1 MSRSP
6 RNLLSV
12 ALAGAAIL
20 PLSGCGSSKPTTTAA
35 KAPAAAQP
43 SGAVTAT
50 VTAWA
55 KADTPPAICSL
66 MSYGFKLGIS
76 NRFHT
81 KPARCT
87 SWVSKALGPF
97 KAATAHITK
106 SIRVGGGQTAVTATF
121 SGSKPQTLY
130 LVAQCGAL
138 KVNSIN
144 AFHPNP
150 PAPHC

>member
-1 MSRSP
+1 MTGTP
-6 RNLLSV
+6 RNLLAV
-12 ALAGAAIL
+12 ALTGAAIL
-20 PLSGCGSSKPTTTAA
+20 PLSGCGSSKPTTST

-43 SGAVTAT
+43 SGAITAA
-50 VTAWA
+50 VNAWA
-55 KADTPPAICSL
+55 KADTAPAICSL

-76 NRFHT
+76 NHFHT
-81 KPARCT
+81 NPARCT
-87 SWVSKALGPF
+87 SWASRVLGPF
-97 KAATAHITK
+97 KATSANITK
-106 SIRVGGGQTAVTATF
+106 SMQIGGGQTAVTATF

-130 LVAQCGAL
+130 LVRQCGAL